1 MARPEFPKTLL
12 EFQRQFATEQACA
25 DYLIASRWPDGF
37 RCPRCD
43 HAAAFLIAGRAVWQ
57 CANRVC
63 RHQVSLRSGTVF
75 ERSTTPLTT
84 WFWAAFL
91 VATDKRGLS
100 ATLLAQHL
108 GVTYK
113 TAWLMLHKL
122 RRAMVSAARQ
132 PLTGEIEMDETW
144 VGGPQPGV
152 RGSRQLRGRNAA
164 LVLVAIERRGKGAGR
179 ARMEVIPDFR
189 GTTMLAFARS
199 NVAPGSTIYTDGL
212 SGFVLLGRSGYKHI
226 GAKQGNLRKGAK
238 RVVPRADRAIGNLK
252 QWLLGTHHGVSREH
266 LQAYLDEA
274 VFRHNRRGS
283 PMSAF
288 QTLLGL
294 GTQRDPVPLGVIR
307 HASDLPQYPIK
318 P

>member
-1 MARPEFPKTLL
+1 VARPDFPKTLL

-25 DYLIASRWPDGF
+25 DYLVASRWPDGF

-43 HAAAFLIAGRAVWQ
+43 HQRAFLIAGRAVWQ
-57 CANRVC
+57 CANRSC

-84 WFWAAFL
+84 WFWTAFL
-91 VATDKRGLS
+91 VAMDKRGLS
-100 ATLLAQHL
+100 ALLLQRQF

-122 RRAMVSAARQ
+122 RRAMVSASRQ
-132 PLTGEIEMDETW
+132 TLSGEIEMDETW

-164 LVLVAIERRGKGAGR
+164 LVIVAIERRGKGSGR
-179 ARMEVIPDFR
+179 VRMEVIADFR
-189 GTTMLAFARS
+189 GKTMLDFARR
-199 NVAPGSTIYTDGL
+199 NIAAGSTLYTDGL
-212 SGFVLLGRSGYKHI
+212 TGYRLLGRSGYTHVPET
-226 GAKQGNLRKGAK
+226 QGNIRKGAK
-238 RVVPRADRAIGNLK
+238 HVVPRADRAMGNLK

-266 LQAYLDEA
+266 LQAYLDEF

-283 PMSAF
+283 PMAAF

-294 GTQRDPVPLGVIR
+294 GAQRDPAPLAVIR
-307 HASDLPQYPIK
+307 HASDLRKFPIA

>member
-1 MARPEFPKTLL
+1 V
-12 EFQRQFATEQACA
+12 
-25 DYLIASRWPDGF
+25 
-37 RCPRCD
+37 
-43 HAAAFLIAGRAVWQ
+43 IAGRAVWQ
-57 CANRVC
+57 CANRTC
-63 RHQVSLRSGTVF
+63 RYQVSLRSGTVF

-91 VATDKRGLS
+91 VATDRRGLS

-164 LVLVAIERRGKGAGR
+164 LVLVAIERRGQGAGR
-179 ARMEVIPDFR
+179 VRMEVIPDFR
-189 GTTMLAFARS
+189 GATMLDFAQR
-199 NVAPGSTIYTDGL
+199 NVTPGSRIYTDGL
-212 SGFVLLGRSGYKHI
+212 SGFVLLGRSGYAHV
-226 GAKQGNLRKGAK
+226 GAKQGNLRKGAR

-252 QWLLGTHHGVSREH
+252 QWLLGTHHGVSRAH

-274 VFRHNRRGS
+274 VFRHNRRSS

-294 GTQRDPVPLGVIR
+294 GTQRDPAPLSVIR
-307 HASDLPQYPIK
+307 HASDLPQFPIR